1 MFAVLF
7 WQHALEFLNP
17 ALFPRLS
24 WNQENSWPLPQVA
37 KMTDQKVRRSGRI
50 SKQVPIL
57 LIGSDSEGR
66 VFSEV
71 TKTVVLSLHG
81 AGIVSVKKLIAEQE
95 LTLRSMVS
103 NREAEIRVVGE
114 IAESEGVHTYGAAFM
129 DDSLDFWQAEFP
141 PPPPP
146 EEHPLVLS
154 LECSSCR
161 APLTVENGDF
171 EFDVCAIH
179 GGLVRH
185 CDNCGLATVWKL
197 TTHLPSLRP
206 VVAAL
211 SPAAKRLAAATAV
224 AVLEL
229 PPAPAVPIAPPA
241 PPVPKLPPASRSMGP
256 PAPAPL
262 LERRQRV
269 RAKVNYFACVHSE
282 AFGDDIV
289 VCIDMS
295 RGGMS
300 FKTKNFYLVN
310 ISVMIAVPFSPET
323 PQAPAIFV
331 PARITSVSDFPN
343 GKLYRCGVE
352 FLTTT
357 PSTLYK

>member
-1 MFAVLF
+1 
-7 WQHALEFLNP
+7 
-17 ALFPRLS
+17 
-24 WNQENSWPLPQVA
+24 
-37 KMTDQKVRRSGRI
+37 MTDQRDRRSGRI

-57 LIGSDSEGR
+57 LIGTDSEGR

-81 AGIVSVKKLIAEQE
+81 AGIVSLKKLIAEQE

-114 IAESEGVHTYGAAFM
+114 IAESEGVHTYGVAFM
-129 DDSLDFWQAEFP
+129 DESLDFWQIEFP
-141 PPPPP
+141 PPPSA
-146 EEHPLVLS
+146 EEHPLVIS
-154 LECSSCR
+154 LECSSCH
-161 APLTVENGDF
+161 APLTVINGDF

-185 CDNCGLATVWKL
+185 CDNCGLATVWKQ

-206 VVAAL
+206 VVATLPSGAEHP
-211 SPAAKRLAAATAV
+211 PAPTAV
-224 AVLEL
+224 AVLDL
-229 PPAPAVPIAPPA
+229 PPAPPNSIAPPA
-241 PPVPKLPPASRSMGP
+241 PAIPKPLRPPLPASRTAAL

-262 LERRQRV
+262 LDRRQRV
-269 RAKVNYFACVHSE
+269 RAKVNYFACVRSE

-310 ISVMIAVPFSPET
+310 ISVMIAVPFSPES

-331 PARITSVSDFPN
+331 PARIASVSDFPN

-357 PSTLYK
+357 PSKNYK

>member
-1 MFAVLF
+1 
-7 WQHALEFLNP
+7 
-17 ALFPRLS
+17 
-24 WNQENSWPLPQVA
+24 
-37 KMTDQKVRRSGRI
+37 MTDHKVRRSGRI

-57 LIGSDSEGR
+57 LIGSDAHGR

-71 TKTVVLSLHG
+71 TKTVVISFHG
-81 AGIVSVKKLIAEQE
+81 AGIVSAKKLIAEQV
-95 LTLRSMVS
+95 LHLRSMVT
-103 NREAEIRVVGE
+103 NREAEARVVGE
-114 IAESEGVHTYGAAFM
+114 IAENEGVHTYGVAFL
-129 DDSLDFWQAEFP
+129 DESSDFWQITFP

-146 EEHPLVLS
+146 AERPLVLA
-154 LECSSCR
+154 LECSSCH
-161 APLTVENGDF
+161 APITVEDGEF

-185 CDNCGLATVWKL
+185 CDNCGMATVWKQ

-206 VVAAL
+206 LVAAL
-211 SPAAKRLAAATAV
+211 SPAAKPEPDAAAVALLDPPPARSVPQPLTAPRPV
-224 AVLEL
+224 V
-229 PPAPAVPIAPPA
+229 PPAPVPPPDR
-241 PPVPKLPPASRSMGP
+241 RS
-256 PAPAPL
+256 
-262 LERRQRV
+262 RV
-269 RAKVNYFACVHSE
+269 RAKVNYFACVRSE

-310 ISVMIAVPFSPET
+310 ITVTIAVPFSPES
-323 PQAPAIFV
+323 PKAPAIFV
-331 PARITSVSDFPN
+331 PARIASVSDFPN

-357 PSTLYK
+357 LSPSQI

>member
-1 MFAVLF
+1 
-7 WQHALEFLNP
+7 
-17 ALFPRLS
+17 
-24 WNQENSWPLPQVA
+24 
-37 KMTDQKVRRSGRI
+37 MTDHKVRRSGRI

-57 LIGSDSEGR
+57 LIGSDSDGR

-71 TKTVVLSLHG
+71 TKTVVISLHG
-81 AGIVSVKKLIAEQE
+81 AGIVSANKLIAEQE
-95 LTLRSMVS
+95 LHIRSLVT
-103 NREAEIRVVGE
+103 NREAAARVVGE
-114 IAESEGVHTYGAAFM
+114 IAEQEGVYTYGVAFL
-129 DDSLDFWQAEFP
+129 DELADFWQVEFP

-146 EEHPLVLS
+146 EERPLILG
-154 LECSSCR
+154 LECSSCC
-161 APLTVENGDF
+161 ASITVQNGDF

-179 GGLVRH
+179 GGLVRY
-185 CDNCGLATVWKL
+185 CENCGMATVWKQ
-197 TTHLPSLRP
+197 TTHLSPLRPFGAARAPAAEPQPAAAAVALLDPPAACTVPQPLPASRP
-206 VVAAL
+206 VV
-211 SPAAKRLAAATAV
+211 
-224 AVLEL
+224 
-229 PPAPAVPIAPPA
+229 
-241 PPVPKLPPASRSMGP
+241 P

-269 RAKVNYFACVHSE
+269 RAKVNYFACVRSE

-310 ISVMIAVPFSPET
+310 ITVTIAVPFSPES
-323 PQAPAIFV
+323 PKAPAIFV
-331 PARITSVSDFPN
+331 PARIASVSDFPN

-357 PSTLYK
+357 YSPE

>member
-1 MFAVLF
+1 
-7 WQHALEFLNP
+7 
-17 ALFPRLS
+17 
-24 WNQENSWPLPQVA
+24 
-37 KMTDQKVRRSGRI
+37 MTDQSARRSGRI

-57 LIGSDSEGR
+57 LLGSDSEGR

-81 AGIVSVKKLIAEQE
+81 AGIVSLKKLVAEQE
-95 LTLRSMVS
+95 LTLRSMVT
-103 NREAEIRVVGE
+103 NRETEVRVVGE
-114 IAESEGVHTYGAAFM
+114 IAESEGVHTYGVAFM
-129 DDSLDFWQAEFP
+129 DESLDFWQAEFP
-141 PPPPP
+141 PPPRP
-146 EEHPLVLS
+146 EERPLVLS
-154 LECSSCR
+154 LECCGCR

-185 CDNCGLATVWKL
+185 CDNCGLATVWKQ

-211 SPAAKRLAAATAV
+211 SSAAVRPPAATAV

-229 PPAPAVPIAPPA
+229 PSAPAVPIAPPA
-241 PPVPKLPPASRSMGP
+241 SLLAKPIPASHAVGP

-269 RAKVNYFACVHSE
+269 RAKVNYFACVRSG

-289 VCIDMS
+289 VFIDMS
-295 RGGMS
+295 RGGLS

-310 ISVMIAVPFSPET
+310 ITVMIAVPFSPES

-331 PARITSVSDFPN
+331 PARIASVSDFPN
-343 GKLYRCGVE
+343 GKLYGCGVE
-352 FLTTT
+352 LLATTCAT
-357 PSTLYK
+357 SFK

>member
-1 MFAVLF
+1 MDSKKI
-7 WQHALEFLNP
+7 
-17 ALFPRLS
+17 RC
-24 WNQENSWPLPQVA
+24 
-37 KMTDQKVRRSGRI
+37 SGRI

-57 LIGSDSEGR
+57 LIGSDADGC

-71 TKTVVLSLHG
+71 TKTVVLSFHG
-81 AGIVSVKKLIAEQE
+81 AGIVSANKLIADQE
-95 LTLRSMVS
+95 LHMRSVIT
-103 NREAEIRVVGE
+103 NREAAVRVVGE
-114 IAESEGVHTYGAAFM
+114 IAEDQGVHTYGVAFL
-129 DDSLDFWQAEFP
+129 DESLDFWQLPFP

-146 EEHPLVLS
+146 SERPLVLA

-161 APLTVENGDF
+161 VPITIENSDF

-179 GGLVRH
+179 GGLVRY
-185 CDNCGLATVWKL
+185 CDNCGMATIWKQ

-211 SPAAKRLAAATAV
+211 SSAAKPQPAATVV
-224 AVLEL
+224 ALL
-229 PPAPAVPIAPPA
+229 DPPPAPSVPQPLPA
-241 PPVPKLPPASRSMGP
+241 PLPAVPPASALRPLAP

-262 LERRQRV
+262 VERRQRL
-269 RAKVNYFACVHSE
+269 RAKINYFACVRSD
-282 AFGDDIV
+282 AFGDDVV

-310 ISVMIAVPFSPET
+310 ITVSIAVPFSPES

-331 PARITSVSDFPN
+331 PARIASVSEFPN

-352 FLTTT
+352 FLPT
-357 PSTLYK
+357 

>member
-1 MFAVLF
+1 
-7 WQHALEFLNP
+7 
-17 ALFPRLS
+17 
-24 WNQENSWPLPQVA
+24 
-37 KMTDQKVRRSGRI
+37 MTDQRARRSGRI
-50 SKQVPIL
+50 SKQVPVL
-57 LIGSDSEGR
+57 LMGSDSEGR
-66 VFSEV
+66 IFSEV
-71 TKTVVLSLHG
+71 TKTVVLSQHG
-81 AGIVSVKKLIAEQE
+81 AGIVSAKKLTAEQE

-103 NREAEIRVVGE
+103 NRESEIRVVGE
-114 IAESEGVHTYGAAFM
+114 IAESEGIHTYGVAFM
-129 DDSLDFWQAEFP
+129 DESLDFWQAEFP

-154 LECSSCR
+154 LECCSCH
-161 APLTVENGDF
+161 APLIVENGDF

-185 CDNCGLATVWKL
+185 CDNCGLATVWKQ
-197 TTHLPSLRP
+197 TTHMPSLRP
-206 VVAAL
+206 VVEAL
-211 SPAAKRLAAATAV
+211 SSGAMHPPALSAV
-224 AVLEL
+224 AVLEP
-229 PPAPAVPIAPPA
+229 PPAPAEPIAPPR
-241 PPVPKLPPASRSMGP
+241 PPVPKSVPQPPPASRP
-256 PAPAPL
+256 ATPLAPAPL

-269 RAKVNYFACVHSE
+269 RAKVNYFACVRSE

-289 VCIDMS
+289 ACIDMS

-310 ISVMIAVPFSPET
+310 IPVRIAVPFSPES

-331 PARITSVSDFPN
+331 PARIASVSDFPN

-357 PSTLYK
+357 ASPKYK

>member
-1 MFAVLF
+1 
-7 WQHALEFLNP
+7 
-17 ALFPRLS
+17 
-24 WNQENSWPLPQVA
+24 
-37 KMTDQKVRRSGRI
+37 MTDQRARRSGRI

-57 LIGSDSEGR
+57 LLGSDSEGR
-66 VFSEV
+66 IFSEV

-81 AGIVSVKKLIAEQE
+81 AGIVSAKKLIAEQE
-95 LTLRSMVS
+95 LTLRSMVT

-114 IAESEGVHTYGAAFM
+114 IAESEGIHTYGVAFI
-129 DDSLDFWQAEFP
+129 DDALDFWQAEFP
-141 PPPPP
+141 LPPPPD
-146 EEHPLVLS
+146 EHPLVLS
-154 LECSSCR
+154 LECCGCH
-161 APLTVENGDF
+161 APLTVENADF

-185 CDNCGLATVWKL
+185 CDNCGLATVWKQ

-206 VVAAL
+206 MVAELRSGAL
-211 SPAAKRLAAATAV
+211 RPPASAAV

-229 PPAPAVPIAPPA
+229 PSAPAKPIAPP
-241 PPVPKLPPASRSMGP
+241 GP
-256 PAPAPL
+256 PAAKPLQQPLPTPHSAPPPVSAPL

-269 RAKVNYFACVHSE
+269 RAKVNYFACVRSE

-289 VCIDMS
+289 ACIDMS

-310 ISVMIAVPFSPET
+310 IPVRIAVPFSPGS
-323 PQAPAIFV
+323 PQAAAIFV
-331 PARITSVSDFPN
+331 PTRIASVSDFPN

-357 PSTLYK
+357 PSTKYK

>member
-1 MFAVLF
+1 
-7 WQHALEFLNP
+7 
-17 ALFPRLS
+17 
-24 WNQENSWPLPQVA
+24 
-37 KMTDQKVRRSGRI
+37 MTDHKVRRSGRI

-57 LIGSDSEGR
+57 LIGSDSDGR

-71 TKTVVLSLHG
+71 TKTVILSYHG
-81 AGIVSVKKLIAEQE
+81 AGIVSANKLLAEQE
-95 LTLRSMVS
+95 IHIRSMIT
-103 NREAEIRVVGE
+103 NRETAARVVGE
-114 IAESEGVHTYGAAFM
+114 IAENEGVHTYGVAFL
-129 DDSLDFWQAEFP
+129 DEALDFWQLEFP

-146 EEHPLVLS
+146 EERPLTLA

-161 APLTVENGDF
+161 APVTVENGDY
-171 EFDVCAIH
+171 EFDVCVIH
-179 GGLVRH
+179 GGLVRY
-185 CDNCGLATVWKL
+185 CDNCGLATVWKQ

-211 SPAAKRLAAATAV
+211 SPAAKSLPAAAAV
-224 AVLEL
+224 GLLDAPPRSVPHPLPASRPAV
-229 PPAPAVPIAPPA
+229 PPAPT
-241 PPVPKLPPASRSMGP
+241 
-256 PAPAPL
+256 PL
-262 LERRQRV
+262 LDRRQRV
-269 RAKVNYFACVHSE
+269 RAKVNYFACVRSE

-310 ISVMIAVPFSPET
+310 ITVTIAVPFSPES

-331 PARITSVSDFPN
+331 PARIASVSDFPN

-352 FLTTT
+352 FLTTNQP
-357 PSTLYK
+357 PSHW

>member
-1 MFAVLF
+1 
-7 WQHALEFLNP
+7 
-17 ALFPRLS
+17 
-24 WNQENSWPLPQVA
+24 
-37 KMTDQKVRRSGRI
+37 MTYQKVRRSGRI

-57 LIGSDSEGR
+57 LIGCDSDGR

-71 TKTVVLSLHG
+71 TKTVVLSFHG
-81 AGIVSVKKLIAEQE
+81 AGIVSVNKLIAEQE
-95 LTLRSMVS
+95 LHIRSMVT
-103 NREAEIRVVGE
+103 NREVEARVVGE
-114 IAESEGVHTYGAAFM
+114 IAECEGMHTYGVAFR
-129 DDSLDFWQAEFP
+129 DESFDFWQMEFP

-146 EEHPLVLS
+146 EERPLVLA

-161 APLTVENGDF
+161 ALIAVENGEF

-179 GGLVRH
+179 GGLVRY
-185 CDNCGLATVWKL
+185 CDACGMATVWKQ
-197 TTHLPSLRP
+197 TTHLPPLRP
-206 VVAAL
+206 SVAARAHV
-211 SPAAKRLAAATAV
+211 SKPQPAAAAV
-224 AVLEL
+224 ALADP
-229 PPAPAVPIAPPA
+229 PPARAVPRPLPAPQPVAPP
-241 PPVPKLPPASRSMGP
+241 S
-256 PAPAPL
+256 PAPL

-269 RAKVNYFACVHSE
+269 RAKVNYFACVRSE

-310 ISVMIAVPFSPET
+310 ITVTIAVPFSPES

-331 PARITSVSDFPN
+331 PARIASVSEFPN

-352 FLTTT
+352 FLVTTDS
-357 PSTLYK
+357 PSQW

>member
-1 MFAVLF
+1 MAD
-7 WQHALEFLNP
+7 H
-17 ALFPRLS
+17 
-24 WNQENSWPLPQVA
+24 
-37 KMTDQKVRRSGRI
+37 KVRRSGRI

-57 LIGSDSEGR
+57 LIGSDAHGR

-71 TKTVVLSLHG
+71 TKTVVISFHG
-81 AGIVSVKKLIAEQE
+81 AGIVSAKKLIAEQV
-95 LTLRSMVS
+95 LHLRSMVT
-103 NREAEIRVVGE
+103 NREAEARVVGE
-114 IAESEGVHTYGAAFM
+114 IAENEGVHTYGVAFL
-129 DDSLDFWQAEFP
+129 DESSDFWQTTFP

-146 EEHPLVLS
+146 AERPLVLA
-154 LECSSCR
+154 LECSSCH
-161 APLTVENGDF
+161 APITVEDGEF

-185 CDNCGLATVWKL
+185 CDNCGMATVWKQ

-206 VVAAL
+206 LVAAL
-211 SPAAKRLAAATAV
+211 SPAAKPEPDAAAVALLDPPPARSVPQPLTAPRPV
-224 AVLEL
+224 V
-229 PPAPAVPIAPPA
+229 PPAPVPPPDR
-241 PPVPKLPPASRSMGP
+241 RS
-256 PAPAPL
+256 
-262 LERRQRV
+262 RV
-269 RAKVNYFACVHSE
+269 RAKVNYFACVRSE

-310 ISVMIAVPFSPET
+310 ITVTIAVPFSPES
-323 PQAPAIFV
+323 PKAPAIFV
-331 PARITSVSDFPN
+331 PARIASVSDFPN

-357 PSTLYK
+357 LSPSQI

>member
-1 MFAVLF
+1 M
-7 WQHALEFLNP
+7 N
-17 ALFPRLS
+17 
-24 WNQENSWPLPQVA
+24 
-37 KMTDQKVRRSGRI
+37 DQKARRSGRI

-71 TKTVVLSLHG
+71 TKTVVLSRHG
-81 AGIVSVKKLIAEQE
+81 AGIVSLKKLIAEQE
-95 LTLRSMVS
+95 LTLRSMVT
-103 NREAEIRVVGE
+103 NRDTEIRVVGE
-114 IAESEGVHTYGAAFM
+114 IAESEGIHTYGVAFL
-129 DDSLDFWQAEFP
+129 DDSVDFWQTEFP
-141 PPPPP
+141 QAPPP
-146 EEHPLVLS
+146 EERPLVLS

-206 VVAAL
+206 VVATL
-211 SPAAKRLAAATAV
+211 SSTGERTPAATAV

-229 PPAPAVPIAPPA
+229 PPAPAVPIPPPA
-241 PPVPKLPPASRSMGP
+241 APVLKPLPDSHTVGP

-262 LERRQRV
+262 LERRERV
-269 RAKVNYFACVHSE
+269 RAKVNYFACVRSE
-282 AFGDDIV
+282 AFGDEIV

-310 ISVMIAVPFSPET
+310 ITVMIAVPFSPES

-331 PARITSVSDFPN
+331 PARIASVSDFPN

-357 PSTLYK
+357 PSTSYM

>member
-1 MFAVLF
+1 
-7 WQHALEFLNP
+7 
-17 ALFPRLS
+17 
-24 WNQENSWPLPQVA
+24 
-37 KMTDQKVRRSGRI
+37 MTSKRVRRSGRI

-57 LIGSDSEGR
+57 LIGSDADGR

-71 TKTVVLSLHG
+71 TKTVVLSSHG
-81 AGIVSVKKLIAEQE
+81 AGIVSANKLIAEQE
-95 LTLRSMVS
+95 LHIRSMVT
-103 NREAEIRVVGE
+103 NREVEARVVGE
-114 IAESEGVHTYGAAFM
+114 IAENEGVYTYGVAFL
-129 DDSLDFWQAEFP
+129 DESCDFWQLEFP

-146 EEHPLVLS
+146 EERPLVLA

-161 APLTVENGDF
+161 APITVENGDF

-179 GGLVRH
+179 GGLVRY
-185 CDNCGLATVWKL
+185 CDNCGMATVWKQ

-206 VVAAL
+206 FVAAR
-211 SPAAKRLAAATAV
+211 SPAAKPQPPAAAV
-224 AVLEL
+224 ALL
-229 PPAPAVPIAPPA
+229 DAPPA
-241 PPVPKLPPASRSMGP
+241 RAVPHPLPAPRPVVPL
-256 PAPAPL
+256 APAPP

-269 RAKVNYFACVHSE
+269 RAKVNYFACVRSD

-310 ISVMIAVPFSPET
+310 ITVTIAVPFSPES
-323 PQAPAIFV
+323 PRAPAIFV
-331 PARITSVSDFPN
+331 PARIASVSDFPN

-352 FLTTT
+352 FLATQS
-357 PSTLYK
+357 STSGF